1 MEITNSKEE
10 QSPTQLNGNSAL
22 PGDGPKVFTA
32 PQVLHR
38 SRISALKSASALG
51 KSQLQVCL
59 LGKLICPKEISC
71 TQALSHNLPNECL
84 EIGKAKSLQTIAE
97 DICFEK
103 ANKDTSFAVCIQKK
117 GEMSVGQGA
126 ADLVWRPM
134 SLSWRL
140 TSCAGEDAQR
150 RPVENKGETKHLEEE
165 NGNFNPG
172 VGEISCTLS
181 VSGQEIP
188 QQSVD
193 TPLRLTANKSPPPI
207 NDLIRAMKF
216 HSNPQTLLGY

>member
-59 LGKLICPKEISC
+59 LGKLICPKEISF
-71 TQALSHNLPNECL
+71 TQALSHNLPNKCL
-84 EIGKAKSLQTIAE
+84 EIGKAKSLQTFAE

-103 ANKDTSFAVCIQKK
+103 AN
-117 GEMSVGQGA
+117 
-126 ADLVWRPM
+126 
-134 SLSWRL
+134 
-140 TSCAGEDAQR
+140 
-150 RPVENKGETKHLEEE
+150 
-165 NGNFNPG
+165 
-172 VGEISCTLS
+172 
-181 VSGQEIP
+181 
-188 QQSVD
+188 
-193 TPLRLTANKSPPPI
+193 
-207 NDLIRAMKF
+207 
-216 HSNPQTLLGY
+216 